1 MEQRMNRITATLS
14 TLLAVL
20 AFPLFGMTMDVQIAE
35 SRAIADKLKSLDAK
49 VQGFVLSYPSE
60 LDSLAYGS
68 LEFCTKNLTDAAC
81 QNKDAATQSSE
92 GLIPIAHVAWGWVI
106 DGSESDNDY
115 NDQPEQVAAGVAPDY
130 NHFRIL
136 KPTSTMFGGRLC
148 IEVHFKDNSE
158 FPNMVAS
165 FSGKTVALCAV
176 ASDVGQSL
184 ININCVDNDNSDG
197 CKTNTK
203 HATISGWR
211 CFNPHGTPVA
221 GTNPVQ
227 YTDDLGNAGDAL
239 GYVSQD
245 GDRYRLLQGVS
256 GIFAGCFPAI
266 DSVNNDD

>member
-1 MEQRMNRITATLS
+1 MEQRMNRITATLL

-20 AFPLFGMTMDVQIAE
+20 AFPLFGMTMEVQITE
-35 SRAIADKLKSLDAK
+35 SRALAAKLKSLDAK
-49 VQGFVLSYPSE
+49 VEGFILSYPSS
-60 LDSLAYGS
+60 LDSVAYGS
-68 LEFCTKNLTDAAC
+68 LEFCTKNLTDEVC
-81 QNKDAATQSSE
+81 QGKDEATQLSE
-92 GLIPIAHVAWGWVI
+92 GGIPIAHVAWGWVI

-115 NDQPEQVAAGVAPDY
+115 NDQPEQIAAGVAPDY
-130 NHFRIL
+130 NEFKIL

-184 ININCVDNDNSDG
+184 INIDCVDDDNSDG
-197 CKTNTK
+197 CSTNSD
-203 HATISGWR
+203 HARISGWR
-211 CFNPHGTPVA
+211 CFNPHGNAIA
-221 GTNPVQ
+221 GTNPVL
-227 YTDDLGNAGDAL
+227 YEDDLGNAGDAL

-245 GDRYRLLQGVS
+245 GERYRLLQGVS

-266 DSVNNDD
+266 DSVNND